1 MQDKFIYFTMCK
13 GIYTSWTYYIMQFC
27 FMLKICRV
35 NLPWYLQCP
44 LWKQLRY
51 ENFLT
56 WIPES
61 LSQRQMSKNASNG
74 DFHQTVCVT
83 SLCKESP
90 VACIYE
96 ESNKFS
102 LQNGVL
108 YRNIVLNK
116 QNVRQLVLT
125 VSFRLITFRD
135 INFDTPMQAIM
146 EGTVLYIRWE
156 R

>member
-1 MQDKFIYFTMCK
+1 MNILYNAILFYAKIMPRELTLIPTMP
-13 GIYTSWTYYIMQFC
+13 IM
-27 FMLKICRV
+27 KTTT
-35 NLPWYLQCP
+35 
-44 LWKQLRY
+44 LWKLFDMDPWKSITTTDVEDVR
-51 ENFLT
+51 
-56 WIPES
+56 
-61 LSQRQMSKNASNG
+61 NG

-90 VACIYE
+90 VACKYE

-125 VSFRLITFRD
+125 ASFRLITFRD

-146 EGTVLYIRWE
+146 EGTELYIRWE